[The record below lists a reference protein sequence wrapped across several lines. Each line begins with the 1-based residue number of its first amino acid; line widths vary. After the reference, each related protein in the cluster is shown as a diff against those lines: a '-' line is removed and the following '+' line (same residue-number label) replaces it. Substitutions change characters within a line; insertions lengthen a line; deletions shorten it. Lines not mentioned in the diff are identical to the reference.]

1 MDDCLF
7 CKIARHEIPSDIVYE
22 DDRVICF
29 RDINPQA
36 PEHVLLIPKEHIGS
50 LDDVDDSN
58 KELVGYMMTKIHEI
72 TDSLGI
78 ETGYRVVSNNG
89 DDAEQS
95 VKHLHFHILGKRKM
109 TWPPG

>member
-58 KELVGYMMTKIHEI
+58 KELLGYMMTKIHEI

>member
-29 RDINPQA
+29 RDVNPQA

-50 LDDVDDSN
+50 LDDVNDSN
-58 KELVGYMMTKIHEI
+58 KELLGYMMSKIHEI